1 MPMKFLRDF
10 SFENKRTLVRA
21 DFNISLKDGQIVSDF
36 RIGAVLPTIKH
47 LIQEKAKVILLSHF
61 GRPKDSEEQYSLE
74 VVSQRLSKLLG
85 QEVGFLNDCIGSEI
99 EKKVKDLKPGQV
111 TLLEN
116 LRYYDQE
123 KENDPEFAKKL
134 AQLGEIYVND
144 AFGVIHR
151 AHASIVGLPEYLP
164 SCAGMLL
171 EKEIKNLSKVL
182 DKPEHPLTV
191 IIGGI
196 KISTKIEVIKEFLE
210 KVDHLILAGALANTI
225 ISAKGIAIGK
235 SIVEEKMVEEVKRLN
250 LTNTK
255 LHIPVDVVV
264 SNDPSGKSSSRIA
277 PTGNIEKEEMILDS
291 GPDTNYLF
299 ENIISQSKM
308 IVWNGPMG
316 LFEVEEFASGSR
328 AIAEA
333 IARSKGF
340 SLVGG
345 GETITLL
352 EQLNLLDK
360 IDHVS
365 TGGGAMLKFLARE
378 KLSGIEAL
386 K

>member
-1 MPMKFLRDF
+1 MKFLRDF

-21 DFNISLKDGQIVSDF
+21 DFNVSLKDGQIVSDF
-36 RIGAVLPTIKH
+36 RIRAVLPTIKH
-47 LIQEKAKVILLSHF
+47 LIQKKAKIILLSHF
-61 GRPKDSEEQYSLE
+61 GRPKDSEEQYSLK

-85 QEVGFLNDCIGSEI
+85 QEVGFLNDCIGLEI
-99 EKKVKDLKPGQV
+99 EEKVKDLKPGQV
-111 TLLEN
+111 VLLEN
-116 LRYYDQE
+116 LRYHDQE
-123 KENDPEFAKKL
+123 QENDSEFAKKL
-134 AQLGEIYVND
+134 ARLGEIYVND
-144 AFGVIHR
+144 AFGVVHR
-151 AHASIVGLPEYLP
+151 AHASIVGLPKYLP

-171 EKEIKNLSKVL
+171 EKEIKNLSRVL
-182 DKPEHPLTV
+182 DEPEHPLAV

-196 KISTKIEVIKEFLE
+196 KISTKIGVIKEFLE
-210 KVDHLILAGALANTI
+210 SADHLILAGALANTV

-255 LHIPVDVVV
+255 LHIPVDVIA
-264 SNDPSGKSSSRIA
+264 SSDPSGKSSSRIA

-291 GPDTNYLF
+291 GPDTNHMF
-299 ENIISQSKM
+299 ESIISQSKM

-333 IARSKGF
+333 VAQSKGF
-340 SLVGG
+340 SLIGG
-345 GETITLL
+345 GDTITLL

-365 TGGGAMLKFLARE
+365 TGGGAMLKFLARD
-378 KLSGIEAL
+378 KLPGIEAL

>member
-1 MPMKFLRDF
+1 MKFLRDF

>member
-1 MPMKFLRDF
+1 MKFLRDL
-10 SFENKRTLVRA
+10 SFENKRVLVRA
-21 DFNISLKDGQIVSDF
+21 DFNVSLKDDQIVSDF
-36 RIGAVLPTIKH
+36 RIQAVLPTIKH
-47 LIQEKAKVILLSHF
+47 LIQKKAKVILLSHL

-74 VVSQRLSKLLG
+74 IVSQRLSELLG
-85 QEVGFLNDCIGSEI
+85 QEVGFLNNCIGPEV
-99 EKKVKDLKPGQV
+99 EKGVEDLKPGQIV
-111 TLLEN
+111 LLEN
-116 LRYYDQE
+116 LRYHKQE
-123 KENDPEFAKKL
+123 KENDPEFVKKL
-134 AQLGEIYVND
+134 AQLGEMYVND

-151 AHASIVGLPEYLP
+151 AHASVVGLPKHLP
-164 SCAGMLL
+164 SCAGLLL

-182 DKPEHPLTV
+182 DEPEHPLTV

-210 KVDHLILAGALANTI
+210 SADHLILAGALANTV

-235 SIVEEKMVEEVKRLN
+235 SIVEERMVEEVKRLN

-255 LHIPVDVVV
+255 LHIPVDVVA
-264 SNDPSGKSSSRIA
+264 SSDPSGKSSSRIA

-291 GPDTNYLF
+291 GPDTNHLF
-299 ENIISQSKM
+299 EDIISQSKT

-333 IARSKGF
+333 IAKTEGF

-345 GETITLL
+345 GDTITLL

-365 TGGGAMLKFLARE
+365 TGGGAMLKFLARDE
-378 KLSGIEAL
+378 LPGIEAL

>member
-1 MPMKFLRDF
+1 MKFLRDF

-378 KLSGIEAL
+378 KLPGIEAL

>member
-1 MPMKFLRDF
+1 
-10 SFENKRTLVRA
+10 
-21 DFNISLKDGQIVSDF
+21 
-36 RIGAVLPTIKH
+36 
-47 LIQEKAKVILLSHF
+47 
-61 GRPKDSEEQYSLE
+61 
-74 VVSQRLSKLLG
+74 
-85 QEVGFLNDCIGSEI
+85 
-99 EKKVKDLKPGQV
+99 
-111 TLLEN
+111 
-116 LRYYDQE
+116 
-123 KENDPEFAKKL
+123 
-134 AQLGEIYVND
+134 
-144 AFGVIHR
+144 
-151 AHASIVGLPEYLP
+151 
-164 SCAGMLL
+164 
-171 EKEIKNLSKVL
+171 
-182 DKPEHPLTV
+182 
-191 IIGGI
+191 
-196 KISTKIEVIKEFLE
+196 
-210 KVDHLILAGALANTI
+210 
-225 ISAKGIAIGK
+225 
-235 SIVEEKMVEEVKRLN
+235 MVEEVKRLN

-255 LHIPVDVVV
+255 LHIPVDVVA
-264 SNDPSGKSSSRIA
+264 SSDPSGKSSSRIA
-277 PTGNIEKEEMILDS
+277 PTGNIRKEEMILDS

-333 IARSKGF
+333 IARSDGF